1 VMRESIT
8 KWLVAEAR
16 GIGGRVPDGAGV
28 SPTKSTDGDRASLRA
43 QDMGFPNPR
52 KAAVL
57 ALIPLLLGTFLGLFA
72 SRYWTCHTGPGL
84 QAGPIYGPGKF
95 VFGGK
100 NKFLPLHNMDGFP

>member
-57 ALIPLLLGTFLGLFA
+57 ALIPLLLGTFCLSLLDM
-72 SRYWTCHTGPGL
+72 HTGPGL